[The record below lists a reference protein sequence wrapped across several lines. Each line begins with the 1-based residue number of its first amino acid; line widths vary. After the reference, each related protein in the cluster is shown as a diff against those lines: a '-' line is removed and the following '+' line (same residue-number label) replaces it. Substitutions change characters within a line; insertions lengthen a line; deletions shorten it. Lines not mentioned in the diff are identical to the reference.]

1 MQGGDRDG
9 AAEAAQEAR
18 RTLKRRLLP
27 ALGHQSPLQRA
38 VHNPTRVVQQG
49 GCIMPRLKKPAKDKP
64 PSGTF
69 PPNPV
74 VCPVPW
80 LRLPCLCGSLYMH
93 LNRQSHY

>member
-18 RTLKRRLLP
+18 RALKRRLLP
-27 ALGHQSPLQRA
+27 ALGHPSPLQRA
-38 VHNPTRVVQQG
+38 VHYPTRVVQRS

-64 PSGTF
+64 TSGTF
-69 PPNPV
+69 PPHPV
-74 VCPVPW
+74 VCPVLW